1 MARPF
6 LKWAGGK
13 GQLLNVINDNLPAHF
28 DRYIEPFVGSGAVL
42 FSILENRNVEGGVFI
57 NDINTD
63 LVHTYESIRDHCE
76 QMIDI
81 LSELQ
86 DQYLAL
92 DNMDDRAHMYYQIRE
107 AYNQRQA
114 DMIMHSCYFIF
125 LNKTCFNGL
134 YRVNAR
140 NLFNVPF
147 AKPRNPRICD
157 QENLRAVS
165 QVLAQVIIRNQD
177 YGQLLDEVREGSFVY
192 LDPPYRPLNQTSAFT
207 SYSAAGF
214 GDEEQRELKLFCDAI
229 HARGAYFMLSN
240 SDPKN
245 EAPDDEFF
253 DELYADYQITRVPA
267 KRFINSKASGRGE
280 INELLI
286 TNYQNDAVLLF

>member
-13 GQLLNVINDNLPAHF
+13 GQLLGVISDALPAHF
-28 DRYIEPFVGSGAVL
+28 NRYIEPFVGSGAVL
-42 FSILENRNVEGGVFI
+42 FNILENRDVEAVYI

-63 LVHTYESIRDHCE
+63 LIHTYESIRDHCE
-76 QMIDI
+76 EMIPI
-81 LSELQ
+81 LEGLQ
-86 DQYLAL
+86 EQYRAL
-92 DNMDDRAHMYYQIRE
+92 EDMEAKAQMYYRIRE
-107 AYNQRQA
+107 AYNGREA
-114 DMIMHSCYFIF
+114 DVITQSCYFIF

-147 AKPRNPRICD
+147 AKPVNPPICD
-157 QENLRAVS
+157 AENLRAVS
-165 QVLAQVIIRNQD
+165 AALAHVELRNHD
-177 YGQLLDEVREGSFVY
+177 YAQLIEEVQEGTFVY
-192 LDPPYRPLNQTSAFT
+192 LDPPYRPLNTTSAFT

-214 GDEEQRELKLFCDAI
+214 GDNEQRELKAFCDAVNE
-229 HARGAYFMLSN
+229 RGAFFMLSN
-240 SDPKN
+240 SDPRN
-245 EAPDDEFF
+245 ENPDDDFF
-253 DELYADYQITRVPA
+253 DALYDGYHIVRVPA

-286 TNYQNDAVLLF
+286 TNYQNGAVL

>member
-13 GQLLNVINDNLPAHF
+13 GQLLNVINDALPLHF
-28 DRYIEPFVGSGAVL
+28 DRYIEPFVGSGAVM
-42 FSILENRNVEGGVFI
+42 FNILENRNVLDGVFI

-76 QMIDI
+76 QMVGI
-81 LSELQ
+81 LSRLQ
-86 DQYLAL
+86 EQYLAL
-92 DNMDDRAHMYYQIRE
+92 DDMDERAQLFYQIRE

-114 DMIMHSCYFIF
+114 DVVTHSCYFIF

-157 QENLRAVS
+157 QNNLRAVS
-165 QVLAQVIIRNQD
+165 QVLAHVVIRNQD
-177 YGQLLDEVREGSFVY
+177 YGRLLDEVHEGTFVY

-207 SYSAAGF
+207 SYSANGF
-214 GDEEQRELKLFCDAI
+214 GDNEQRELKLFCDAI
-229 HARGAYFMLSN
+229 HERRSFFMLSN

-245 EAPDDEFF
+245 ENPDDNFF
-253 DELYADYQITRVPA
+253 DELYADYHIQRIPA
-267 KRFINSKASGRGE
+267 KRFINSRADGRGE

-286 TNYQNDAVLLF
+286 TNYQNGALL